1 MKRIPFKN
9 RMIIYGPGGFWLNG
23 KYIGT
28 WPQLRIKLG
37 KDYARDQR

>member
-1 MKRIPFKN
+1 MKFITFKN
-9 RMIIYGPGGFWLNG
+9 KEIRYGPGGFWLNG

-28 WPQLRIKLG
+28 WTQLRIKLG